1 MKSITICVL
10 LGYTTALRMDLN
22 QMTEESEEAL
32 MNYQEDLDGPID
44 SMLIQQSDSD
54 STSSSSSSS
63 DDEDEPMVLSQVR
76 HHRVAELAPDFAGFP
91 VSMHGFIGN
100 NHNGGQWR
108 DAYERKIPG
117 NYEVNE
123 DHEHVDMFT
132 ANIMRNYATEGV
144 KDGKPNG
151 LFFITKDQAKSLA
164 AEVVQTHLGY
174 TGD

>member
-1 MKSITICVL
+1 
-10 LGYTTALRMDLN
+10 
-22 QMTEESEEAL
+22 
-32 MNYQEDLDGPID
+32 
-44 SMLIQQSDSD
+44 
-54 STSSSSSSS
+54 
-63 DDEDEPMVLSQVR
+63 MVLSQVR

-174 TGD
+174 TGDQLKAFLKKKFEETWEHYDVNDEGTIDANWASPFMRAMCKSVKDIDL